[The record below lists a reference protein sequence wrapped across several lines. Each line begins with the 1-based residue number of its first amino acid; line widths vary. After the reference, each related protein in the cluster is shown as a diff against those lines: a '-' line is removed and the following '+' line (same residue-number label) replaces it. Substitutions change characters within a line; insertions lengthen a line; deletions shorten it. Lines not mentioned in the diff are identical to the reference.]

1 MTKAFRWRKAVM
13 MSLGLHV
20 LLLAAAGYL
29 MSGLAST
36 PPLNETLLEMELVN
50 FPADRSES
58 NPLLPQTDTQTVP
71 AEPLT
76 PGQTSIPASE
86 PEAVAAASE
95 LTMTTAEPSS
105 GQPENQTGGGSSITS
120 VPASAAIGPAGGNA
134 RTGIAAPGIL
144 SKVDPAYPPAARK
157 AGLEGT
163 VLLRIQ
169 ILATGRPGDITVA
182 RSSGH
187 GMLDEAAIAAVAQW
201 RFVPAKDRS
210 SGRTVTCITSLP
222 VSFRLKN
229 SH

>member
-13 MSLGLHV
+13 LSLGLHV

-50 FPADRSES
+50 FPADRSVN

-86 PEAVAAASE
+86 PEPVVAASD
-95 LTMTTAEPSS
+95 LTMTTAEPPS
-105 GQPENQTGGGSSITS
+105 GQPETQTGGGSSITS
-120 VPASAAIGPAGGNA
+120 IPASAASGPAGGNA

-187 GMLDEAAIAAVAQW
+187 GMLDEAAIAAVTQW
-201 RFVPAKDRS
+201 RFIPAKDRS